1 MLNLRQS
8 LLNLRLEVLL
18 ALAVVKRAD
27 ELVLGGVLVDLLV
40 DDAVGVVVAL
50 GVLPQ
55 LGGGVVAAAADVA
68 HPRVLPRLV
77 RAVRVR
83 VQRVLK

>member
-1 MLNLRQS
+1 MAIYLF
-8 LLNLRLEVLL
+8 RLEVLL
-18 ALAVVKRAD
+18 ALSVVQRAD

-83 VQRVLK
+83 VQCVLK